1 VSQLLQA
8 EDFPK
13 ILQNFLDIFSFS
25 AIKFQP
31 IFHLIGWLL
40 VYRAFVTTMVVFV
53 ILESVGIITLNAFAK
68 HKAVFV
74 IANVLKVHA
83 LWATQFRTQ
92 DVSIC

>member
-13 ILQNFLDIFSFS
+13 ILQHFLDIFSFS

-40 VYRAFVTTMVVFV
+40 VYRAFVTMVVFV

-74 IANVLKVHA
+74 IANVPKVHA